1 MTIDIN
7 TLKKER
13 EILKQDF
20 DLLSSR
26 ISQAEKDIGTM
37 KSNLN
42 AVFGAIQQVDKLM
55 KIADPKKDEKQLLNE
70 KEMPLSKQQALNF
83 ATS

>member
-1 MTIDIN
+1 
-7 TLKKER
+7 
-13 EILKQDF
+13 
-20 DLLSSR
+20 
-26 ISQAEKDIGTM
+26 M
-37 KSNLN
+37 KINLN

-70 KEMPLSKQQALNF
+70 KEMPFSKQQALNF

>member
-1 MTIDIN
+1 MTIDID

>member
-1 MTIDIN
+1 MTIDID

-42 AVFGAIQQVDKLM
+42 AVFGSIQQVDKLM

-70 KEMPLSKQQALNF
+70 KEMPFSKQQALNF

>member
-1 MTIDIN
+1 MTIDID

-13 EILKQDF
+13 EILKQDC